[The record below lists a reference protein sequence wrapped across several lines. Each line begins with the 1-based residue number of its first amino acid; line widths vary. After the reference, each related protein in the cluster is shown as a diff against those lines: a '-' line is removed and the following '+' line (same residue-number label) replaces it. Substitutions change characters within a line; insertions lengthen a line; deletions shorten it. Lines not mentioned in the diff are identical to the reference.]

1 MIKKIMNIPKTSPEL
16 IFKLRESSFAN
27 DLFITAV
34 SYFDFFNFLKEHP
47 SDISSICRSLNI
59 KKRPLDV
66 MLTLFKVYGF
76 IEEKDKK
83 FYNSDISNDYL
94 TDESM
99 FNLSSY
105 VSSLKDRPICEEMK
119 KVLLTGK
126 PANWAAIKRLENWAV
141 SMEHIDFARSYT
153 ASMNSRGMFLADGLI
168 NAVNLKKYNK
178 ILDIGGG
185 SGIYSAV
192 LLNNDLNLRATVY
205 EKPPVDKV
213 AQYSINEFRLN
224 ERMDVI
230 SGDMFKD
237 SLPGGYDVHL
247 ISHVLHDWDF
257 NEVKYILESSF
268 NILDPGGMVIIHDA
282 HINITKTGPV
292 SVAEYSV
299 LLMFLTEGKCYSTA
313 EMKSVLN
320 EVGFVD
326 IKYKPTILNIS
337 IITGIKPE

>member
-1 MIKKIMNIPKTSPEL
+1 MTDKNILKTSPEL

-34 SYFDFFNFLKEHP
+34 SYFDFFNFLKKYQA
-47 SDISSICRSLNI
+47 DFDNISKSLKI

-66 MLTLFKVYGF
+66 MLTLFKAYGF
-76 IEEKDKK
+76 IVEKDNK
-83 FYNSDISNDYL
+83 YYLSNVSDDYL
-94 TDESM
+94 TNESS
-99 FNLSSY
+99 FDLSSY
-105 VSSLKDRPICEEMK
+105 VSSLKDRPTCEEMK

-126 PANWAAIKRLENWAV
+126 PANWAAIKRLENWAA

-153 ASMNSRGMFLADGLI
+153 ASMNSRGMFLADGLL

-205 EKPPVDKV
+205 EKSPVDKV

-237 SLPGGYDVHL
+237 GLPGGYDVHL

-268 NILDPGGMVIIHDA
+268 NILDPRGMVIIHGA
-282 HINITKTGPV
+282 HINNTKTGPV

-313 EMKSVLN
+313 EMKSVL
-320 EVGFVD
+320 EKAGFRH
-326 IKYKPTILNIS
+326 IQYRPTILNRS
-337 IITGIKPE
+337 IITGIKLE